1 MNFKPE
7 IFREYDIRGI
17 VGTDL
22 TVALAEHLG
31 KAVATR
37 CLREGGASLVVG
49 RDCRPSGV
57 EFAQAFVR
65 GVCSTGCDAIDI
77 GVVPTPVVYW
87 AIQNLKAGGG
97 VVITGSHNPADYN
110 GFKLTLTGRSLYG
123 DDIQGFRKA
132 MEAED
137 YLSGQGES
145 RSAEVVD
152 AYLDELAA
160 NLEPVARKLKVI
172 VDAGNG
178 VGGLTGVPLFERMGC
193 EVIPLFCEL
202 DGTFPNHH
210 ADPTVEKNLEDL
222 KAAVAKHEADIGVAF
237 DGDAD
242 RIGLIDRGGEVIWGD
257 KLMILLSRA
266 LLEVE
271 PGAAIIGEVKCS
283 KTLYDDIAAHGGRGI
298 MWKAGHSLIKSKMKE
313 TKAALAGEMSGHIFY
328 KHRYYGFD
336 DAAYAGGRLLE
347 ILGKTDK
354 SITELLAD
362 VPNTCSTPEIRQDCP
377 EELKFPLVAKVIEAF
392 TAEAESADFDVVA
405 IDGARVQWSDGWGL
419 VRCSNTQPILVLRFE
434 AESESRL
441 EEIQGIL
448 QAQIERQRSI
458 LVGS

>member
-1 MNFKPE
+1 MKFKPE

-17 VGTDL
+17 VGRDL
-22 TVALAEHLG
+22 TVELAEHLG

-37 CLREGGASLVVG
+37 CLREGGSSLVVG

-65 GVCSTGCDAIDI
+65 GVCSTGCNAIDI

-87 AIQNLKAGGG
+87 AVQNLKAGGG

-123 DDIQGFRKA
+123 ADIQGFREA
-132 MEAED
+132 MDAED
-137 YLSGQGES
+137 YLSGEGEAS
-145 RSAEVVD
+145 SADVVGD
-152 AYLDELAA
+152 YLDELAT
-160 NLEPVARKLKVI
+160 NLEPVARKLKVV

-222 KAAVAKHEADIGVAF
+222 KAAVAQHGADIGVAF

-362 VPNTCSTPEIRQDCP
+362 VPTTCSTPEIRQDCP

-392 TAEAESADFDVVA
+392 TEEAKSADFDVVA
-405 IDGARVQWSDGWGL
+405 IDGARVQWPDGWGL

-434 AESESRL
+434 AENESRL
-441 EEIQGIL
+441 QEIQGIL

-458 LVGS
+458 LGAG

>member
-1 MNFKPE
+1 MKFKPE

-17 VGTDL
+17 VGRDL
-22 TVALAEHLG
+22 TVELAEHLG

-37 CLREGGASLVVG
+37 CLREGGSSLVVG

-65 GVCSTGCDAIDI
+65 GVCSTGCNAIEI

-123 DDIQGFRKA
+123 ADIQGFREA
-132 MEAED
+132 MDAED
-137 YLSGQGES
+137 YLSGEGEAS
-145 RSAEVVD
+145 SADVVGD
-152 AYLDELAA
+152 YLDELAT
-160 NLEPVARKLKVI
+160 NLEPVARKLKVV

-222 KAAVAKHEADIGVAF
+222 KAAVAQHGADIGVAF

-362 VPNTCSTPEIRQDCP
+362 VPTTCSTPEIRQDCP

-392 TAEAESADFDVVA
+392 TEEAKSADFDVVA
-405 IDGARVQWSDGWGL
+405 IDGARVQWPDGWGL

-434 AESESRL
+434 AENESRL
-441 EEIQGIL
+441 QEIQGIL

-458 LVGS
+458 LGAG